1 MTPFLQLTSMLVI
14 ILVAAKLAGWLTTR
28 LGQPSVLGELL
39 VGIALGPSLLD
50 ITHLQFVTDS
60 HLTEVILQLGE
71 LGVLL
76 IMFMAGLELHLD
88 ELFGHVRVSALAGV
102 LGVIVPVVMG
112 WGIGAL
118 FGMDT
123 SAALFLGL
131 TLGATSVSISVQTL
145 MELKALRTRV
155 GLSLLGA
162 AVFDDVLVIVLLSI
176 FLALSGGGGGF
187 ARVGWIFTRILAFL
201 LLSMAFGR
209 WVLPRL
215 TRRVAELHISQGSL
229 ALAVV
234 VMLVYGLA
242 AEIVGGMAA
251 ITGTFIAGLM
261 YARSSDKSRVENG
274 LLALSYGFF
283 VPIFFISIGLSIN
296 LRQVPASAL
305 WLMLAV
311 CITAIGG
318 KWLGSG
324 FGARL
329 AGFSWRESIQLGAGM
344 VSRGEVGL
352 IVGAVGLSNGL
363 VTDAEF
369 SAIIGMVVITTL
381 ITPLLLRGLFGRAQ
395 NKAVPQNQQ
404 GA

>member
-1 MTPFLQLTSMLVI
+1 MTPFLQLTSMLII
-14 ILVAAKLAGWLTTR
+14 ILVAAKLGGWLTTR

-50 ITHLQFVTDS
+50 ITHLQFATDS
-60 HLTEVILQLGE
+60 HLTEGILQLGE

-88 ELFGHVRVSALAGV
+88 ELTGHIKVSALAGI
-102 LGVIVPVVMG
+102 LGVIVPIFMG

-123 SAALFLGL
+123 RAALFLGL
-131 TLGATSVSISVQTL
+131 TMGATSVSISVQTL
-145 MELKALRTRV
+145 MELKALRTKV

-162 AVFDDVLVIVLLSI
+162 AVFDDVLVIILLSI
-176 FLALSGGGGGF
+176 FLALTGGSNGF
-187 ARVGWIFTRILAFL
+187 AQVGWIFIRILGFL
-201 LLSMAFGR
+201 LLSVVFGR
-209 WVLPRL
+209 WILPKL
-215 TRRVAELHISQGSL
+215 TRRIADLHISQGSL

-242 AEIVGGMAA
+242 AEVVGGMAA

-296 LRQVPASAL
+296 LRQVPVTAL
-305 WLMLAV
+305 WLLLAV
-311 CITAIGG
+311 CVSAITG

-324 FGARL
+324 IGARL
-329 AGFSWRESIQLGAGM
+329 AGFSWRESVQLGAGM

-352 IVGAVGLSNGL
+352 IVGAVGLSTGL
-363 VTDAEF
+363 VTDVEF
-369 SAIIGMVVITTL
+369 SAMIGMVVITTL
-381 ITPLLLRGLFGRAQ
+381 ITPLLLRGLFSHAKNQ
-395 NKAVPQNQQ
+395 DNPQDQQ
-404 GA
+404 GV

>member
-363 VTDAEF
+363 VTDAEL

>member
-1 MTPFLQLTSMLVI
+1 MTPFLQLTSMLII

-131 TLGATSVSISVQTL
+131 TMGATSVSISVQTL
-145 MELKALRTRV
+145 MELKALRTKV

-162 AVFDDVLVIVLLSI
+162 AVFDDVLVIILLSI

-187 ARVGWIFTRILAFL
+187 ASVGWIFTRILVFL

-344 VSRGEVGL
+344 ISRGEVGL
-352 IVGAVGLSNGL
+352 IVGAVGLSTGL

-395 NKAVPQNQQ
+395 NKEIPQNQQ

>member
-60 HLTEVILQLGE
+60 HLTEVLIQLGE

-76 IMFMAGLELHLD
+76 IMFIAGMELHLE
-88 ELFGHVRVSALAGV
+88 ELASHVKISAYSGALGV
-102 LGVIVPVVMG
+102 LLPVLMG
-112 WGIGAL
+112 WGVGAL

-123 SAALFLGL
+123 RAALFLGL

-155 GLSLLGA
+155 GLALLGA

-261 YARSSDKSRVENG
+261 YARSSDKSRVETG

-296 LRQVPASAL
+296 LRQVPVSAL
-305 WLMLAV
+305 WLLMAV
-311 CITAIGG
+311 CVIAIAG
-318 KWLGSG
+318 KWLGAG
-324 FGARL
+324 LGARL
-329 AGFSWRESIQLGAGM
+329 GGLNWKESIQLGAGM

-381 ITPLLLRGLFGRAQ
+381 VTPVLLRWLFNRNAAAASEQ
-395 NKAVPQNQQ
+395 DQQ